1 MDAINNKCPY
11 CHHRLNK
18 PHYELLLADIS
29 SDDYGDDLYIRA
41 DVDISEQNTM
51 SLWLSTDEGET
62 ATDEISINFCPMCG
76 RKLEDKE

>member
-1 MDAINNKCPY
+1 
-11 CHHRLNK
+11 
-18 PHYELLLADIS
+18 
-29 SDDYGDDLYIRA
+29 
-41 DVDISEQNTM
+41 M